1 MRTYVA
7 LLRAVN
13 LGSHGR
19 LAMADLRALVAAAGH
34 GDVATYLQSGN
45 VVFTSEHDD
54 PEALAADLGKRLA
67 DELGVDTPVMVRTG
81 TEITGIAA
89 HHPFQDRQS
98 DHAKLHVAFLATEP
112 DADRAAQLSVPE
124 GSPEELQLT
133 GRQLYLHYPAGA
145 GRSKTTAA
153 YLEKRLGV
161 AITAR
166 NWKTVT
172 ALAGLAQQR
181 S

>member
-1 MRTYVA
+1 MSTYIA

-13 LGSHGR
+13 LGSYGR
-19 LAMADLRALVAAAGH
+19 LAMADLRALVTAAGH
-34 GDVATYLQSGN
+34 CDVATYLQSGN
-45 VVFTSEHDD
+45 VVFKSEHDD
-54 PEALAADLGKRLA
+54 PEALAADLRKRLA
-67 DELGVDTPVMVRTG
+67 DELGVDTPVMVVTG

-89 HHPFQDRQS
+89 YHPFQDRQS

-112 DADRAAQLSVPE
+112 DADRAARLSVPE

-145 GRSKTTAA
+145 GRSKITAA

-172 ALAGLAQQR
+172 ALADLARQQ